1 MVNNLFKIGV
11 SPRDNHLVHGMVC
24 KLKLTAM
31 APLLSNVKTLNQ
43 KVLQDAELIF
53 NHMTDHLSFAAQ
65 GVDAQKPEFI
75 DLEKF
80 HAGFGKQLAQ
90 VVAIQAQQKA
100 ATQAVISKIGAEGPG
115 PTPDAPAPAEAPQP
129 GGATPAAPGPDLSA
143 VPGEGTGQPVAAEA
157 A

>member
-1 MVNNLFKIGV
+1 MLSNIKTADQKTLKEAELMF
-11 SPRDNHLVHGMVC
+11 NHL
-24 KLKLTAM
+24 
-31 APLLSNVKTLNQ
+31 
-43 KVLQDAELIF
+43 
-53 NHMTDHLSFAAQ
+53 TDHLNFAAQ
-65 GVDAQKPEFI
+65 GVDAQSPAFQ

-115 PTPDAPAPAEAPQP
+115 PTPGAPEAPQP

-143 VPGEGTGQPVAAEA
+143 VPGEGTGEPIAAEA